1 MDLIADILLGGGA
14 LLTACY
20 CLVLSRKL
28 GKLRGL
34 DQDLG
39 GAIAVLS
46 QQVDEMNQ
54 ALVSARQSTET
65 STDALDT
72 KTKAATETAD
82 RLELLLTALHDLPD
96 PEAAADAEMQS
107 IMATTDPDATVFVR
121 SSRARSATQ

>member
-34 DQDLG
+34 DLDLG
-39 GAIAVLS
+39 GAIAILS

-54 ALVSARQSTET
+54 ALVSARHSTET
-65 STDALDT
+65 STEELDT
-72 KTKAATETAD
+72 KTRAATETAD

-96 PEAAADAEMQS
+96 PEASADEEMQS
-107 IMATTDPDATVFVR
+107 MMVTPDPDTTVFVR
-121 SSRARSATQ
+121 SSRTRASAQ

>member
-39 GAIAVLS
+39 GAIAILS

-54 ALVSARQSTET
+54 ALVSARHSTET
-65 STDALDT
+65 STEELDT
-72 KTKAATETAD
+72 KTRAATETAD

-96 PEAAADAEMQS
+96 PEASADEEMQS
-107 IMATTDPDATVFVR
+107 MMVTPDPDTTVFVR
-121 SSRARSATQ
+121 SSRTRASAQ